1 MHHSSLARVCLLK
14 EMYERS
20 IIDAITDFSINTYIR
35 HLFSPA
41 LNLFHTLHINGIRR
55 SHRQEW

>member
-1 MHHSSLARVCLLK
+1 MKEQPLTQQPIFRLMHN
-14 EMYERS
+14 Y
-20 IIDAITDFSINTYIR
+20 TYIR
-35 HLFSPA
+35 HLFGPI